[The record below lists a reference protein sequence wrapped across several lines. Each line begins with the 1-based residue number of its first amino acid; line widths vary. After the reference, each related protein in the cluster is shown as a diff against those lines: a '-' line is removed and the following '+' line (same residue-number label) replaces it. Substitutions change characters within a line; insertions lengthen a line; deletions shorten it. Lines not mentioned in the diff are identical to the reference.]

1 MVGKLKMKSN
11 VEAFLLAH
19 EGPLFETFM
28 ALRIRARA
36 SNWWKVWKWV
46 VSRIIKQ
53 SASAL
58 ISKKLSDLVVPQEI
72 TSNIEFGHELRA
84 DFTRSLLNTYTGDVN
99 RFSWFQIY
107 VISIHGALCSQN
119 ISRGPPNVCLLCNQI
134 VQ

>member
-1 MVGKLKMKSN
+1 MYHLCFKTLLVRKLNMMLN
-11 VEAFLLAH
+11 VEGFFLAH

-84 DFTRSLLNTYTGDVN
+84 DFTRCSLLNTYTGDVN

-119 ISRGPPNVCLLCNQI
+119 ILRGPLK
-134 VQ
+134 